1 MKMIQIPGVEFPVSQ
16 FCLGCAYL
24 GSRESEE
31 LSFEI
36 MDYYYQKGGRFLNT
50 AHEYS
55 EGASE
60 RTVGKWVKE
69 RGVRSEMIVT
79 SKGGEDRRVPGA
91 LAMHREDLLEDVDES
106 LMRAGFDYFDFYLLH
121 VDDVTVPVEE
131 VVSTMEEIRKSGK
144 IRYYGCSNWT
154 VARQQE
160 AAAFAKTH
168 GMSGFKVDEVEMNV
182 AKINRSNETCVS
194 KWLDEEYIAHHK
206 TSGMAVGAYSP
217 IASGVLA
224 KLAMDGNT
232 DRWSTHAKSWYDL
245 PYNHEVARRLAKL
258 SQETGHTMVQLQLA
272 YVLSQ
277 PYGFPNFAISGSATM
292 EQLVEN
298 MGALE
303 IDMTLDMIEF
313 LHPQKFNVA
322 Q

>member
-24 GSRESEE
+24 GSREPED
-31 LSFEI
+31 LSFAL
-36 MDYYYQKGGRFLNT
+36 MDYYYEKGGRFLNT

-55 EGASE
+55 NGASE
-60 RTVGKWVKE
+60 RTVGKWIRQ
-69 RGVRSEMIVT
+69 RGVRGEMIVT
-79 SKGGEDRRVPGA
+79 SKGGEDRRVPSA

-131 VVSTMEEIRKSGK
+131 VVSTMEEIRQSGK

-160 AAAFAKTH
+160 AAAFAKAH

-224 KLAMDGNT
+224 KLAEEGNT
-232 DRWSTHAKSWYDL
+232 DGWSAHAKSWYDL
-245 PYNHEVARRLAKL
+245 PYNYEVARRLKKL
-258 SQETGHTMVQLQLA
+258 SEETGHSVIQLQLA

-277 PYGFPNFAISGSATM
+277 PHGFPNFAISGSSTR

-298 MGALE
+298 MKALE
-303 IDMTLDMIEF
+303 ISMTSDMIEYLQPKDF
-313 LHPQKFNVA
+313 
-322 Q
+322 

>member
-1 MKMIQIPGVEFPVSQ
+1 MKKMRIPGVDFPVSKI
-16 FCLGCAYL
+16 CLGCAYL

-31 LSFEI
+31 LAFTL
-36 MDYYYQKGGRFLNT
+36 MDYYYDQGGRFLNT
-50 AHEYS
+50 AHEYA

-60 RTVGKWVKE
+60 RTIGKWMKQ
-69 RGVRSEMIVT
+69 RKRRSEMIVT
-79 SKGGEDRRVPGA
+79 SKGGEDRYVPGA
-91 LAMHREDLLEDVDES
+91 LAMHRAELLEDVDES

-160 AAAFAKTH
+160 AAAYAKAH
-168 GMSGFKVDEVEMNV
+168 GMSGFKIDEVEMNL

-194 KWLDEEYIAHHK
+194 KWLDEEYIVHHK
-206 TSGMAVGAYSP
+206 VSGMAVGAYSP

-224 KLAMDGNT
+224 RLAKEGNT
-232 DRWSTHAKSWYDL
+232 DSWSAHAKGWYDL
-245 PYNHEVARRLAKL
+245 PYNYEVAKRLKKL
-258 SQETGHTMVQLQLA
+258 SEETGYSMIQLQLA
-272 YVLSQ
+272 YVLAE
-277 PYGFPNFAISGSATM
+277 PYDFPVFAISGSASM

-298 MGALE
+298 LKSVE
-303 IDMTLDMIEF
+303 ISMTSDMIEF
-313 LHPQKFNVA
+313 LHPKMA
-322 Q
+322 

>member
-1 MKMIQIPGVEFPVSQ
+1 MKTVQISGVDFPVSQ

-24 GSRESEE
+24 GSREPEK
-31 LSFEI
+31 LAFEI
-36 MDYYYQKGGRFLNT
+36 MDYYYEKGGRFLNT

-55 EGASE
+55 DGASE
-60 RTVGKWVKE
+60 RTVGKWIKD
-69 RGVRSEMIVT
+69 RGVRGEMIVT
-79 SKGGEDRRVPGA
+79 SKGGEDRRVPGS

-160 AAAFAKTH
+160 ATAFAKTH

-217 IASGVLA
+217 VASGVLA
-224 KLAMDGNT
+224 KLAEDGNT
-232 DRWSTHAKSWYDL
+232 KRWSDHAKSWYDL
-245 PYNHEVARRLAKL
+245 PYNYEVARRLKNM
-258 SQETGHTMVQLQLA
+258 SEETGYSVIQLQLA

-277 PYGFPNFAISGSATM
+277 PHGFPNFAISGSATM

-298 MGALE
+298 MKALE
-303 IDMTLDMIEF
+303 ILMTPDMIEYLQPKGF
-313 LHPQKFNVA
+313 
-322 Q
+322 

>member
-1 MKMIQIPGVEFPVSQ
+1 M
-16 FCLGCAYL
+16 
-24 GSRESEE
+24 
-31 LSFEI
+31 
-36 MDYYYQKGGRFLNT
+36 
-50 AHEYS
+50 
-55 EGASE
+55 
-60 RTVGKWVKE
+60 GKWVKE

-217 IASGVLA
+217 VASGVLA
-224 KLAMDGNT
+224 KLAEDGNT
-232 DRWSTHAKSWYDL
+232 KRWSDHAKSWYDL
-245 PYNHEVARRLAKL
+245 PYNYEVARRLTKL
-258 SQETGHTMVQLQLA
+258 SGETGYSVIQLQLA
-272 YVLSQ
+272 YVLAQ
-277 PYGFPNFAISGSATM
+277 PYGFPNFAISGSASM
-292 EQLVEN
+292 EQLREN
-298 MGALE
+298 MGVLE
-303 IDMTLDMIEF
+303 IPMTSDMIEY
-313 LHPQKFNVA
+313 LQPKGL
-322 Q
+322 